1 MVALD
6 AAHHRVLARDV
17 AALRTQPPQAMS
29 AMDGY
34 AVRSADASAV
44 AARLKVIGEVAAGR
58 PFEKTVGAGEA
69 VRIFTGG
76 VIPEG
81 ADAVIIQ
88 EDTVVEDGGIT
99 ITEAASPGRHIRPA
113 GVDFRQGDVLLARGT
128 RLTDRDLSLA
138 AGMNYPE
145 LAVRRRPK
153 VAMLATGD
161 ELVMPGSTPGPG
173 QIVYSNGYALR
184 ALARQEGAETIDLG
198 IAADTVEATTLG
210 IRRARDS
217 GADILITTGGA
228 SVGDHDLVKQSLEA
242 EGVTMAFWRIAMRP
256 GKPMMH
262 GRLGAMRV
270 IGLPGNPVSS
280 YVCGFLFLVPL
291 IRAACRAAPSSTTPT
306 RRRCSGAMSPPT
318 TCAKTICAPASRCA
332 RRRPDRHA
340 GRPSGQFAVG
350 KSRCGTGACDPCAV
364 CAGGRRRIGL
374 RYPAAAGL
382 SPLERLV
389 PAKPGFVDE
398 KLSGCGTHMEHIV
411 SVHDLF
417 LSNGVYKWESR
428 SSEFLSGSDSRN
440 RTALSTWG
448 TGRDAHAQTI

>member
-1 MVALD
+1 MPVADALAAVLAGTEPLPAEMATLD
-6 AAHHRVLARDV
+6 GAFHRVLARDV

-34 AVRSADASAV
+34 AVRAKDASEPK
-44 AARLKVIGEVAAGR
+44 ARLKLIGAVPAGR
-58 PFEKTVGAGEA
+58 PFERAVGAGEA

-81 ADAVIIQ
+81 TDAVVIQ
-88 EDTVVEDGGIT
+88 EDVVADGGGIT
-99 ITEAASPGRHIRPA
+99 IMEAAVASRHIRPA
-113 GVDFRQGDVLLARGT
+113 GVDFNKGDVLLTAGT

-145 LAVRRRPK
+145 LPVRRRPT
-153 VAMLATGD
+153 VAVLATGD
-161 ELVMPGSTPGPG
+161 ELVMPGCEPGPG

-184 ALARQEGAETIDLG
+184 ALARAEGAETIDLG
-198 IAADTVEATTLG
+198 VAADTIEATTQG

-280 YVCGFLFLVPL
+280 YVCAFLFLVPL
-291 IRAACRAAPSSTTPT
+291 IRRLSGRSIVHHVGETARLGRDVAANDHREDYLRARLEERGDGIPIAMPVHHQDSSLL
-306 RRRCSGAMSPPT
+306 GNLA
-318 TCAKTICAPASRCA
+318 AA
-332 RRRPDRHA
+332 RALVIRRPLA
-340 GRPSGQFAVG
+340 
-350 KSRCGTGACDPCAV
+350 
-364 CAGGRRRIGL
+364 
-374 RYPAAAGL
+374 PAAAAG
-382 SPLERLV
+382 SPCDILRL
-389 PAKPGFVDE
+389 P
-398 KLSGCGTHMEHIV
+398 L
-411 SVHDLF
+411 
-417 LSNGVYKWESR
+417 
-428 SSEFLSGSDSRN
+428 
-440 RTALSTWG
+440 
-448 TGRDAHAQTI
+448 